1 MDSIV
6 ETAMVHG
13 GRGRTF
19 EASVSGRIT
28 IDSAPEM
35 RILLLH
41 LLQSPDL
48 KGLRVDLFNVK
59 YMDTSGLAV
68 LLELL
73 KVARSKAKSFHLQR
87 LRDQPRY
94 LLEGTHLLHLFDEVG
109 AS

>member
-6 ETAMVHG
+6 KTAMVRAG
-13 GRGRTF
+13 GGGDF
-19 EASVSGRIT
+19 EASLSGRIT
-28 IDSAPEM
+28 VDSAPEL
-35 RILLLH
+35 RVLLLH

-48 KGLRVDLFNVK
+48 KKLTVDLFDVK

-73 KVARSKAKSFHLQR
+73 KAARANRKSFYLQR

-94 LLEGTHLLHLFDEVG
+94 LLVGTRLLHLFDEVA